1 MPGSMTT
8 GLPYYNKEDHVSCRA
23 SPVVQL
29 TVCLQGREKKSGKG
43 KEDMDFFV
51 YLQKISNKQ

>member
-1 MPGSMTT
+1 MTT
-8 GLPYYNKEDHVSCRA
+8 GLPYYNKEDHVSCHA

-43 KEDMDFFV
+43 KGDMDFFV